1 MLQKLKNLWRKAKNN
16 PSKVD
21 ELFGLGR
28 LEKLYCCNW
37 FNPFLTLWLNFRSLP
52 VKQAWRLPIYV
63 FGRPKLTCLS
73 GKMVIEGRVTTGM
86 VKYNAFYPAA
96 PMSTKQQ
103 SALGNTGKITFTG
116 PCIICSGTKI
126 YVAGH
131 LTLSEKCR
139 ICEMVTIGCFTSVTI
154 GTGTQITHRCQV
166 YDTHYHSIAYLNEGT
181 IPDID
186 RPVTIGKYC
195 WVCNT
200 STINPGTILPDHTIV
215 ASNSV
220 VNKDFS
226 SLEPYSL
233 IGGIPAKFLKQGLIR
248 VWDDDITAGITEFYR
263 QHPDE
268 MYRFD
273 PSTDPEYFI

>member
-1 MLQKLKNLWRKAKNN
+1 MLRKLKDLLKKAKSK
-16 PSKVD
+16 PAKVD
-21 ELFGLGR
+21 ERIGFGFWERLF
-28 LEKLYCCNW
+28 CSNW
-37 FNPFLTLWLNFRSLP
+37 FNPFLTLWINLRSLP
-52 VKQAWRLPIYV
+52 LGKALKFPIFVY
-63 FGRPKLTCLS
+63 GRPKLMCLS
-73 GKMVIEGRVTTGM
+73 GRIIIEGHVSTGM
-86 VKYNAFYPAA
+86 IKYNVLIPAA
-96 PMSTKQQ
+96 PMSNGRQ
-103 SALGNTGKITFTG
+103 SVLYNIGTITFSG
-116 PCIICSGTKI
+116 SCMICTGTKI

-131 LTLSEKCR
+131 LKLSDKSR
-139 ICEMVTIGCFTSVTI
+139 ISDMVTIGCFNEISL
-154 GTGTQITHRCQV
+154 GYNSALTHRCQV
-166 YDTHYHSIAYLNEGT
+166 YDTHYHSIAYLNEGI

-200 STINPGTILPDHTIV
+200 STISPGTVLPDYTIV